1 MDDLQKLEAIM
12 RRHAQLKTQKQLAH
26 INWAA
31 WNAWAYEQ
39 DEYFTWAHENAFK
52 TQDLKARRPNANATI
67 KYEMEE
73 GAALYA
79 HRALIEHELEL
90 LRHERSQ
97 HLKKLWE
104 HQTDGKWTYSLVQI
118 AKAYGQS
125 PVALNTMLTGQ
136 PWFRSR
142 LEMSGHRWREA
153 I

>member
-1 MDDLQKLEAIM
+1 MD
-12 RRHAQLKTQKQLAH
+12 RHAQLKAQKQIAH

-39 DEYFTWAHENAFK
+39 GQQYFIWASENAFGPK
-52 TQDLKARRPNANATI
+52 DLKARRHNPNAKV
-67 KYEMEE
+67 KYEWDE
-73 GAALYA
+73 GAGLYA

-97 HLKKLWE
+97 QLKKLWE

-118 AKAYGQS
+118 ANAYGQN